1 MRTTSRVVSGCLALL
16 ATLVTN
22 CLRQVYGRTLT
33 IMLTSKYCISFNI
46 KSGFVHIH
54 VSFIQASDD
63 FLCTE

>member
-46 KSGFVHIH
+46 KKW
-54 VSFIQASDD
+54 
-63 FLCTE
+63 LCAYTCIFYTGE